1 MSIADSSDVDHGFRR
16 SRSLDGRS
24 AAKGVTALWSKRL
37 EESAM
42 PAKRIEMR
50 RIRDIMRLHEEGM
63 SNRSIGLV
71 VGVSPA
77 TVCDLLGRVV
87 AAGLMWPLPDGLDD
101 GQLEARLY
109 PPDPSARGAL
119 VTPDWSYIHRELR
132 RKHVTLMLL
141 WQEYKADHPE
151 DGYQYSHFCE
161 SYKRFTKYLDVSMRQ
176 VHLAG
181 EKAFVD

>member
-1 MSIADSSDVDHGFRR
+1 
-16 SRSLDGRS
+16 
-24 AAKGVTALWSKRL
+24 
-37 EESAM
+37 M

-151 DGYQYSHFCE
+151 DGCMAGSNSSGLVATVLLACMACLVFARRR
-161 SYKRFTKYLDVSMRQ
+161 RFGQK
-176 VHLAG
+176 
-181 EKAFVD
+181 